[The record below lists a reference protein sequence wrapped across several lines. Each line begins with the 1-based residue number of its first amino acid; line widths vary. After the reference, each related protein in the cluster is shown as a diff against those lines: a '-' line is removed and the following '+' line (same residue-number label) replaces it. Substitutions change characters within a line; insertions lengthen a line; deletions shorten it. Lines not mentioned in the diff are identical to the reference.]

1 MSAIQNHLQ
10 NITNELPQGVTLVA
24 VSKYHPA
31 SDILEAYHAG
41 QRVFGENLA
50 REMQNKHD
58 ILPKDIQCHFIGH
71 LQKNKVKYIA
81 PFVSMIQS
89 VDSIQLLQEIDRQAA
104 KHNRIIPCLLQIHVA
119 QEQTKFGLTFQECL
133 DLLEEGSWRQLTHIR
148 IDGIMGIA
156 THTEDTSLI
165 RKEFQS
171 LNNLFKQVKETYFL
185 NDDNFSYKSWGM
197 SDDYQLALQENSN
210 TIRIGSAIFGN
221 RPSKES
227 LQ

>member
-58 ILPKDIQCHFIGH
+58 ILPKDIQWHFIGH

-185 NDDNFSYKSWGM
+185 NDDNFSYKSWCM

>member
-58 ILPKDIQCHFIGH
+58 ILLKDIQWHFIGH

>member
-58 ILPKDIQCHFIGH
+58 ILPKDIQWHFIGH

-104 KHNRIIPCLLQIHVA
+104 KHNRIIPCLLQIHIA

-165 RKEFQS
+165 RKEFQF

>member
-58 ILPKDIQCHFIGH
+58 ILPKDIQWHFIGH

-210 TIRIGSAIFGN
+210 TIRIGSDIFGN

>member
-58 ILPKDIQCHFIGH
+58 ILPKDIQWHFIGH

-165 RKEFQS
+165 RKEFQF

-185 NDDNFSYKSWGM
+185 NDDNFNYKSWGM
-197 SDDYQLALQENSN
+197 SDDYLLALQENSN

>member
-58 ILPKDIQCHFIGH
+58 ILPKDIQWHFIGH

>member
-58 ILPKDIQCHFIGH
+58 ILPKDIQWHFIGH

-104 KHNRIIPCLLQIHVA
+104 KHTRIIPCLLQIHVA

-210 TIRIGSAIFGN
+210 IIRIGSAIFGN

>member
-58 ILPKDIQCHFIGH
+58 ILPKDIQWHFIGH
-71 LQKNKVKYIA
+71 LQKNKVTYIA

>member
-58 ILPKDIQCHFIGH
+58 ILPKDIQWHFIGH

-89 VDSIQLLQEIDRQAA
+89 VDSIQLLQEIYRQAA

>member
-10 NITNELPQGVTLVA
+10 NITKELPQGVTLVA

-58 ILPKDIQCHFIGH
+58 ILPKDIQWHFIGH

-171 LNNLFKQVKETYFL
+171 LNNLFKQVKEAYFL

>member
-10 NITNELPQGVTLVA
+10 NITKELPQGVTLVA

-58 ILPKDIQCHFIGH
+58 ILPKDIQWHFIGH

-165 RKEFQS
+165 RKEFQF

>member
-10 NITNELPQGVTLVA
+10 NITKELPQGVTLVA

-58 ILPKDIQCHFIGH
+58 ILPKDIQWHFIGH

-171 LNNLFKQVKETYFL
+171 LNNLLKQVKETYFL

>member
-58 ILPKDIQCHFIGH
+58 ILPKDIQWHFIGH

-171 LNNLFKQVKETYFL
+171 LNNLFKQVKDTYFL

>member
-58 ILPKDIQCHFIGH
+58 ILPKDIQWHFIGH

-89 VDSIQLLQEIDRQAA
+89 VDSVQLLQEIDRQAA
-104 KHNRIIPCLLQIHVA
+104 KHNRIIPCLLQIHIA

>member
-58 ILPKDIQCHFIGH
+58 ILPKDIQWHFIGH

-104 KHNRIIPCLLQIHVA
+104 KHNRIIPCLLQIHIA

>member
-58 ILPKDIQCHFIGH
+58 ILPKDIQWHFIGH

-148 IDGIMGIA
+148 IDGIMCIA

>member
-10 NITNELPQGVTLVA
+10 NITKELPQGVTLVA

-58 ILPKDIQCHFIGH
+58 ILPKDIQWHFIGH

>member
-10 NITNELPQGVTLVA
+10 NITKELPQGVTLVA

-58 ILPKDIQCHFIGH
+58 ILPKDIQWHFIGH

-165 RKEFQS
+165 RKEFQF
-171 LNNLFKQVKETYFL
+171 LNNLFKQVKDTYFL

>member
-58 ILPKDIQCHFIGH
+58 ILPKDIQWHFIGH

-133 DLLEEGSWRQLTHIR
+133 DLLEEGSWRQL
-148 IDGIMGIA
+148 
-156 THTEDTSLI
+156 
-165 RKEFQS
+165 QS

>member
-58 ILPKDIQCHFIGH
+58 ILPKDIQWHFIGH

-185 NDDNFSYKSWGM
+185 NDNNFSYKSWGM